1 MNMTPSRQGIHCL
14 IAPDRTI
21 PRLAA
26 GKTLSWLISER
37 WLGERGYVTD
47 IAVSARRIGVV
58 NEFGPEGVVA
68 RISLASQPSIS
79 WQAFA

>member
-1 MNMTPSRQGIHCL
+1 MNPFQARNSL
-14 IAPDRTI
+14 IDRTI
-21 PRLAA
+21 PGLAA
-26 GKTLSWLISER
+26 SKPLVGRISER
-37 WLGERGYVTD
+37 WFGDIGHVTD

-68 RISLASQPSIS
+68 RISLASQSSIS